1 MKVLNVP
8 HGANRVIMA
17 LSGEPEPVQPRIHT
31 HLSLSLCKFAPL
43 PGVSSLSLST
53 FTALSS
59 NLHLMPPKVLFSL
72 SLH

>member
-8 HGANRVIMA
+8 HGANRVILA
-17 LSGEPEPVQPRIHT
+17 LSLE
-31 HLSLSLCKFAPL
+31 SLNLCNHESPPPPSLCKFAPL
-43 PGVSSLSLST
+43 PGVSSLSVST

-59 NLHLMPPKVLFSL
+59 NLHLMPPKVVCCL